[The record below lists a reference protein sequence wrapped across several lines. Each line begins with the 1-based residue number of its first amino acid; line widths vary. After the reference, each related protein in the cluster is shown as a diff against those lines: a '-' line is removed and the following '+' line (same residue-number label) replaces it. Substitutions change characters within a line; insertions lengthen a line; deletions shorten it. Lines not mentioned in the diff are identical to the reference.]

1 MVPHFILASA
11 SPARY
16 RLLQTVG
23 IQPQVIVSNFD
34 ESSVTESDPVELVRT
49 LAQLKAETVINQ
61 TENSLILGCDSVLK
75 IANQIHGKPSSV
87 EEAKSRWQLMRNNV
101 GKIYTGHAIIDQT
114 TGVTIASCRMT
125 RVYFANITDAEIDAY
140 ISSGE
145 PLKCA
150 GGFALEG
157 KGGAFIEEIDGCHS
171 NVIGLSLPL
180 LREMLTSLGYHIT
193 DFWC

>member
-1 MVPHFILASA
+1 
-11 SPARY
+11 
-16 RLLQTVG
+16 
-23 IQPQVIVSNFD
+23 
-34 ESSVTESDPVELVRT
+34 
-49 LAQLKAETVINQ
+49 
-61 TENSLILGCDSVLK
+61 
-75 IANQIHGKPSSV
+75 
-87 EEAKSRWQLMRNNV
+87 
-101 GKIYTGHAIIDQT
+101 
-114 TGVTIASCRMT
+114 MT